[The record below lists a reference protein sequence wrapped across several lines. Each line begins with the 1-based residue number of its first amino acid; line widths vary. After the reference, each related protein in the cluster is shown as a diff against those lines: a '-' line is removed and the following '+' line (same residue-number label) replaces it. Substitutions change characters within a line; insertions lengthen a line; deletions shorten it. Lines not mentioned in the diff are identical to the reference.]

1 MPSEPP
7 LRGPG
12 WYTRQFAVVMELPF
26 MIVAVVVT
34 GGLFGFLLDR
44 WLHTS
49 PFLMLLLGGMGFYA
63 ALRETLRRLDTSKKP
78 VKKNND
84 GNDRNS
90 DA

>member
-26 MIVAVVVT
+26 VIVGAVVT
-34 GGLFGFLLDR
+34 GGLFGFFLDR

-49 PFLMLLLGGMGFYA
+49 PFLMLLLGGLGFYA
-63 ALRETLRRLDTSKKP
+63 GLRETLRRLDTSKKP
-78 VKKNND
+78 AKKGGD
-84 GNDRNS
+84 GNDRNP
-90 DA
+90 AA